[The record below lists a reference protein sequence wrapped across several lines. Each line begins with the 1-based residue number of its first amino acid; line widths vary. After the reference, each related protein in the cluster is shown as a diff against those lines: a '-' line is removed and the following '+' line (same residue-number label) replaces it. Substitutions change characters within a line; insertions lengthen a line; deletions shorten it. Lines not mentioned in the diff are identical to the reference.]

1 MQAAGNALNDTMNEA
16 AGPGKG
22 TAARDFWNSA
32 MSDSSLTIDEAAAES
47 AAQAPEPRDA
57 GRAALQQTA
66 FAIIVAVSFGHLIN
80 DVMQSLLTATYPVLK
95 DNYGLDFGEIGWL
108 TFTFQVT
115 ASLLQPLVGLY
126 TDKHPLPY
134 SLPIGMASSLVGL
147 IVLAHA
153 GSYPM
158 LLLGAA
164 LVGIGS
170 SVFHPEA
177 SRVARMASGG
187 RHGLA
192 QSMFQV
198 GGNFGSAIG
207 PLLAAFIVVPKGQQS
222 IEWFAIG
229 ALVGM
234 VVLWRVGKW
243 YAAHIPARGA
253 ARPARDGDALPS
265 SKVLLAIGVLVML
278 VISKY
283 VYLTSLSSYY
293 TFYVIHKFGVSVQ
306 NAQLLLF
313 LYLGAVA
320 VGTVAGGAVVDR
332 FGTRFVIWF
341 SILGTLPFTLAL
353 PYVNLPTTA
362 VLTVIIGLIIA
373 SAFSA
378 IVVFAQELLPGR
390 VGLVAGLFFGLAFGV
405 GGVGAALL
413 GEVAD
418 VKGIDFVYAICS
430 YLPAMGLL
438 TVFLP
443 RLGSERT
450 KARKPA

>member
-1 MQAAGNALNDTMNEA
+1 LKVRAAKGPYPLN
-16 AGPGKG
+16 
-22 TAARDFWNSA
+22 FWNIP
-32 MSDSSLTIDEAAAES
+32 MSDSNLTIDEAAAES
-47 AAQAPEPRDA
+47 DALAAP
-57 GRAALQQTA
+57 AAREVNRSGLQQTA
-66 FAIIVAVSFGHLIN
+66 FAIIVAVSIGHLIN
-80 DVMQSLLTATYPVLK
+80 DVMQSMLTASYPLLK

-126 TDKHPLPY
+126 TDKRPLPY
-134 SLPIGMASSLVGL
+134 SLPIGMASSLIGL

-153 GSYPM
+153 GNYPM
-158 LLLGAA
+158 LLIGAA
-164 LVGIGS
+164 LIGLGS

-192 QSMFQV
+192 QSLFQV

-207 PLLAAFIVVPKGQQS
+207 PLLAAFVVVPHGQQS
-222 IEWFAIG
+222 IQWFSIG

-234 VVLWRVGKW
+234 IILWRVGMW
-243 YAAHIPARGA
+243 YAAHIPLKGAKKVATGEELPRG
-253 ARPARDGDALPS
+253 
-265 SKVLLAIGVLVML
+265 KVVLAIAVLVVLVMG
-278 VISKY
+278 KY

-293 TFYVIHKFGVSVQ
+293 TFFVIQKFGVSVQ

-320 VGTVAGGAVVDR
+320 VGTIAGGSMVDR
-332 FGTRFVIWF
+332 FGTKFVIWF

-353 PYVNLPTTA
+353 PYVSLPVTA
-362 VLTVIIGLIIA
+362 VLTVIIGFIIA

-405 GGVGAALL
+405 GGVGAAVL

-418 VKGIDFVYAICS
+418 IKGIDFVYTVCS
-430 YLPAMGLL
+430 FLPALGLL

-443 RLGSERT
+443 NTGPARQT
-450 KARKPA
+450 KVKAA